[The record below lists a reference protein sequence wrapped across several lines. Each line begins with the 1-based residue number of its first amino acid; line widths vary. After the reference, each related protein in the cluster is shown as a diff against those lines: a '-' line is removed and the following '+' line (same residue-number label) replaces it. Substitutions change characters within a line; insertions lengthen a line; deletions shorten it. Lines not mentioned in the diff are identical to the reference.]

1 TLHRQIDMSKD
12 LRSVLIAAVALMV
25 AVALGYWT
33 YGTYRKSAAGKEG
46 IALAQDTARRL
57 QEALGVEAGR
67 PSTATVQAMDEHAAA
82 ASRNLDA
89 LRRGSAA
96 GKPELTDALDDF
108 VLTGREILV
117 RHAASFRFRQQFLAS
132 SQALREHMRADN
144 RTGAW
149 VREAVQRKERVEKD
163 YRDYASA
170 AEAFDKLLDS
180 FPAAV
185 ARLASRSKA
194 APLVDEKLVVEA
206 RKRSRAAFKQAT
218 DEVERIRQ
226 FAVPR

>member
-1 TLHRQIDMSKD
+1 MSKD
-12 LRSVLIAAVALMV
+12 TRSVLVAVVALAV
-25 AVALGYWT
+25 AVAVGYLA
-33 YGTYRKSAAGKEG
+33 YGGYRKGAAGKEG

-57 QEALGVEAGR
+57 QEALGAEPGR
-67 PSTATVQAMDEHAAA
+67 PSTETVQALDEHAAA

-96 GKPELTDALDDF
+96 GKPELMDALDDF

-117 RHAASFRFRQQFLAS
+117 RQAASFRFRQQFLAS

-149 VREAVQRKERVEKD
+149 VREAVQRKDRVEKD
-163 YRDYASA
+163 YRDYAST
-170 AEAFDKLLDS
+170 AEALDKLLAS
-180 FPAAV
+180 FPASV
-185 ARLASRSKA
+185 AKLASSSKA
-194 APLVDEKLVVEA
+194 AQLVDEKLVAES

-218 DEVERIRQ
+218 EEVERIRRI
-226 FAVPR
+226 AVPR